1 MERLSDT
8 SCLHCKAINPNSGGK
23 RSSGIR
29 IPYKRVDRYPGFPM
43 LLASHREGCAFCGL
57 LRSALQDQYSDE
69 KTAKAES
76 FFDASIRANWRTS
89 EWDFQVTV
97 DGAVLSTENEWP
109 ERDESQLSDQ
119 TLGCIYMLSFR
130 FFPYPPRRNDIEP
143 QHNKSIVFFSV
154 YDGFG
159 K

>member
-1 MERLSDT
+1 
-8 SCLHCKAINPNSGGK
+8 
-23 RSSGIR
+23 
-29 IPYKRVDRYPGFPM
+29 M

-76 FFDASIRANWRTS
+76 IFDASIRANWRTS
-89 EWDFQVTV
+89 EWDCQVTV
-97 DGAVLSTENEWP
+97 DGAVLRTEQEWP
-109 ERDESQLSDQ
+109 ERDGSQLSDQ
-119 TLGCIYMLSFR
+119 TLGGIYMLSFL
-130 FFPYPPRRNDIEP
+130 FFPYPPRRNNIEP
-143 QHNKSIVFFSV
+143 QHNNSLVFFSV